1 MAHKLGGNR
10 LTRKRDRKTAR
21 RVVLVKEEQPL
32 LRIEIKPK
40 WYRHQILI
48 EEGIKMQK
56 KTGKATCPTGF
67 IPLKEELI
75 F

>member
-1 MAHKLGGNR
+1 MAHKFGGDKF
-10 LTRKRDRKTAR
+10 TRKRNRKTVR
-21 RVVLVKEEQPL
+21 RVVLVKEKQPL

-67 IPLKEELI
+67 IPLKEDLI
-75 F
+75 L